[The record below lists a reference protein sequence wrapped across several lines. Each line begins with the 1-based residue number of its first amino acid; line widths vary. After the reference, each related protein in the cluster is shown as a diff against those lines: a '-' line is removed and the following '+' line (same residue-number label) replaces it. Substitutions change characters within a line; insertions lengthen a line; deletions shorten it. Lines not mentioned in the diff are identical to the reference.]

1 MSYRKKSNYVGAN
14 PALPQKYVKGE
25 QLIMAVKKTEQPV
38 KLTAAQAREK
48 VKELEEKIEKYDS
61 TAFCLMCKKHKNRET
76 HFYVNT
82 DPMYGETTCT
92 PICRECARKIA
103 LRVDKNGE
111 EHEPTKESVILALK
125 YLQKP
130 FLNTVW
136 NASVQESENL
146 IAGKVKHNAW
156 SAYIKNIQ
164 MVNYLGLTFFDSDF
178 YKEKIVYD
186 DEKTEVNIINEH
198 LGQDVYE
205 DCQKNKEDVKRLL
218 NYDPFEQEA
227 IEDQPFLYS
236 QLLGLLDSSED
247 ANDDMM
253 RTSSAISIVRGFLQ
267 QSKIDDTVAKLMS
280 DINNIEK
287 NSATIKTLQDSKSKI
302 TSIITNLAQDSCIS
316 LKYNKNAK
324 KGENTWTGKLKKIKE
339 LNLREGEVNGF
350 DMETCKAMSQV
361 MDLSH
366 SSILK
371 MLSMDESEWSD
382 MIAEQRKT
390 IVKLQDDLNK
400 YIEISRILLRE
411 NLDIKDYLSEHNIKL
426 EMDMVDLNQLYSC
439 FSTTKDKSEE
449 EGDTD
454 EI

>member
-1 MSYRKKSNYVGAN
+1 MSYRKESNYVGAN
-14 PALPQKYVKGE
+14 PTLPQKYVKGE

-247 ANDDMM
+247 TNDDMM

-324 KGENTWTGKLKKIKE
+324 KGENTWTGKLKKIKD

-350 DMETCKAMSQV
+350 DMETCRAMSQV

-382 MIAEQRKT
+382 MVAEQRKT
-390 IVKLQDDLNK
+390 IVQLQDDLNK